1 MVAKNIPLKDCAEV
15 VPGFSAKGSLSDD
28 PEGTVQVLT
37 AQHLTPGEPYR
48 YRDEHRLRIRPSRS
62 LEKYLLVPGTILF
75 MSRGANN
82 YAVLL
87 EEFPQP
93 AIAPLSFFII
103 KPKPDV
109 FPAYLAWCLNQEPFQ
124 TELNAIRT
132 GAGTPMIPRREFGEI
147 IIPLPS
153 MTRQKLMA
161 TLADLQRREKDL
173 LRQTVDATNRLHRLM
188 GMKLLS
194 SNILDEQE

>member
-1 MVAKNIPLKDCAEV
+1 MVTKNIPLMDCAEV

-28 PEGTVQVLT
+28 PEGTVQVIT
-37 AQHLTPGEPYR
+37 AQHLTSGEPYR
-48 YRDEHRLRIRPSRS
+48 YREEHRLRIRPSRF

-87 EEFPQP
+87 EEFPRP
-93 AIAPLSFFII
+93 AIAPLTFFII
-103 KPKPDV
+103 KPNPNV

-124 TELNAIRT
+124 TQLKEMRT

-153 MTRQKLMA
+153 LATQKLIA

-173 LRQTVDATNRLHRLM
+173 LRQTVNETDRSATADGNEIV
-188 GMKLLS
+188 
-194 SNILDEQE
+194 ILATF

>member
-1 MVAKNIPLKDCAEV
+1 MVTKNIPLKDCAEV

-28 PEGTVQVLT
+28 PEGTVQVIT
-37 AQHLTPGEPYR
+37 AQHLTSGEPYR
-48 YRDEHRLRIRPSRS
+48 YRDEHRLRISLSRS
-62 LEKYLLVPGTILF
+62 FEKYLLHPGNILF

-93 AIAPLSFFII
+93 AIAPLTFFII
-103 KPKPDV
+103 KPKPNV
-109 FPAYLAWCLNQEPFQ
+109 FAAYLAWGLNQVPFQ
-124 TELNAIRT
+124 TQLTAIRT

-161 TLADLQRREKDL
+161 TLADLQRLEKDL
-173 LRQTVDATNRLHRLM
+173 LRQTVDATGQLHRLM
-188 GMKLLS
+188 GMRLLS
-194 SNILDEQE
+194 